1 MISTKVYLSEE
12 TREALRELA
21 EVRGTSQSALIR
33 EALESFLE
41 GADTTDAPSSPDEDE
56 ALENLRAAR
65 GIWKDR
71 ENVHEEFREIR
82 ESMDRD
88 VWARARDHHSDDDMT
103 EDPDDA

>member
-1 MISTKVYLSEE
+1 MISTKVYLSED

-21 EVRGTSQSALIR
+21 EARGTSPSALIR

-41 GADTTDAPSSPDEDE
+41 GADNADELNGPDEDE
-56 ALENLRAAR
+56 TLESLRAAR

-88 VWARARDHHSDDDMT
+88 VWGRTENRDQE
-103 EDPDDA
+103 EDG

>member
-1 MISTKVYLSEE
+1 MISTKVYLSED

-21 EVRGTSQSALIR
+21 EARGTSQSALIR

-41 GADTTDAPSSPDEDE
+41 GTDNDDELSGPDEDE
-56 ALENLRAAR
+56 AVENLRAAR

-71 ENVHEEFREIR
+71 ENVHKKFREIR

-88 VWARARDHHSDDDMT
+88 VWGRSENRDQE
-103 EDPDDA
+103 EDE

>member
-1 MISTKVYLSEE
+1 MISTHVYLPEE
-12 TREALRELA
+12 TKEALRELA
-21 EVRGTSQSALIR
+21 EARGTSQSALIR

-41 GADTTDAPSSPDEDE
+41 GTDRVEESIGAEEDE

-71 ENVHEEFREIR
+71 EDVHEEFREIR

-88 VWARARDHHSDDDMT
+88 VWGRSENRNLEDD
-103 EDPDDA
+103 E

>member
-88 VWARARDHHSDDDMT
+88 VWERNENRGQE
-103 EDPDDA
+103 EDE

>member
-1 MISTKVYLSEE
+1 MTSTKVYLSEE

-41 GADTTDAPSSPDEDE
+41 GAGTVDESSSPGEDE

-88 VWARARDHHSDDDMT
+88 VWGRSENRDQEND
-103 EDPDDA
+103 E